1 MRYQSVDPSTGEMLP
16 PHPTATA
23 EDVQRALFASWA
35 AFERSRATDPAQ
47 RVPALKRLADL
58 FEREAVSLARLA
70 AGEMGKRVSEG
81 EAEAKKC
88 AVGCRWVAEKGPDLL
103 AWERREAEGR
113 HVGVRF
119 DPLGPLLALMP
130 WNFPF
135 WQVVRFAAPALLA
148 GNTVLL
154 KHAPNTP
161 QCALALTALFHEAGF
176 GDGAFVNLFL
186 DERQAAELIAHPY
199 VRGVTLTGSTR
210 AGRIVA
216 ALAGEAL
223 KPCVLELGGSDA
235 FVVFA
240 DADLEAAAA
249 AAVASRCQN
258 AGQSCIAAKRLLVER
273 SVYADFVDAVRAGLA
288 QRRVGPPLE
297 PRTQIG
303 PLARRDLRDC
313 LARQVDALVA
323 EGGRVLLGGV
333 VPDRSGWWYPPT
345 LLVDVPH
352 DTPAAR
358 EELFGPVAVVTP
370 FDDAEDA
377 AYLANHTPYGLGAS
391 VWTSDERRAFDMSVW
406 LDVGTVVVNGIV
418 KSDPRLP
425 FGGTKDS
432 GMGRELG
439 LEGLR
444 AFTNTKTVVM
454 H

>member
-23 EDVQRALFASWA
+23 EEVKQALAVSAEAFRTSRSAEPAERA
-35 AFERSRATDPAQ
+35 P
-47 RVPALKRLADL
+47 RVRRLADL
-58 FEREAVSLARLA
+58 FEREAVALARIA
-70 AGEMGKRVSEG
+70 AQEMGKPVSDG

-88 AVGCRWVAEKGPDLL
+88 AVGCRWAADEGPRLL
-103 AWERREAEGR
+103 AFEPREGEGR
-113 HVGVRF
+113 KVGVRF

-176 GDGAFVNLFL
+176 ADGAFINLFL
-186 DERQAAELIAHPY
+186 DERQASELIAHPW

-216 ALAGEAL
+216 AQAGEAL

-288 QRRVGPPLE
+288 ERRVGPPLE

-303 PLARRDLRDC
+303 PLARRDLRDG
-313 LARQVDALVA
+313 LARQVAALVA

-333 VPDRSGWWYPPT
+333 IPDRPGWWYPPT

-352 DTPAAR
+352 DAPAAR

-370 FDDAEDA
+370 FHDAQEA
-377 AYLANHTPYGLGAS
+377 AYLANYTPYGLGAS
-391 VWTSDERRAFDMSVW
+391 VWTSDEQRAFDMSVR
-406 LDVGTVVVNGIV
+406 LDAGTVIVNGIV

-432 GMGRELG
+432 GLGRELG